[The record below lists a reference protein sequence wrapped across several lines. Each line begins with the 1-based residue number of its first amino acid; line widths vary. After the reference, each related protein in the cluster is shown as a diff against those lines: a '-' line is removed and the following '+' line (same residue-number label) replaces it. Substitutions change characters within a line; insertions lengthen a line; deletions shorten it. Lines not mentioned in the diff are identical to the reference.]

1 MYSAG
6 RGPAT
11 LLTYD
16 ADASLYPGVT
26 QEVKKSFEQCI
37 FEIKRA
43 KVQHGR
49 EGTETALGRR
59 TSNAEPIHVQQGV
72 SHAQELI
79 RRMIQLFLI
88 SMWKQFGKVVF

>member
-1 MYSAG
+1 M
-6 RGPAT
+6 
-11 LLTYD
+11 
-16 ADASLYPGVT
+16 
-26 QEVKKSFEQCI
+26 
-37 FEIKRA
+37 
-43 KVQHGR
+43 QHGR
-49 EGTETALGRR
+49 EGIESALGRR